1 MRQSRESNKQLPL
14 IEPALIATEADC
26 DSKTDVIRQA
36 AALLQQA
43 GRIRQSHEL
52 EHAIGLREATSSTG
66 FGHGFA
72 IPHCKSGT
80 VRADS
85 LVILK
90 LQSPVDWGSI
100 DHLPVQLVILMAVRD
115 DAPPEAHLKILA
127 QLARRVMDENFRER
141 LASESDPAA
150 LCAFLKASLSH

>member
-1 MRQSRESNKQLPL
+1 MRTSRESKKQLPL
-14 IEPALIATEADC
+14 IDPALIVPEADC
-26 DSKTDVIRQA
+26 ASKADAIRQA
-36 AALLQQA
+36 VALLQQA
-43 GRIRQSHEL
+43 GRIERAHEL
-52 EHAIGLREATSSTG
+52 AHAITQRETASSTG

-72 IPHCKSGT
+72 MPHCKSGT
-80 VRADS
+80 VRSDS

-90 LQSPVDWGSI
+90 LRSPVDWGSI
-100 DHLPVQLVILMAVRD
+100 DHQPVHLVILMAVRD